1 MPNGFHGSNHDWDR
15 MESPLL
21 KIDAMLTFFAILH
34 GLTRS
39 ANYHNWPE
47 RSLVWSSDGIRRL
60 IQIYLEEKSLTL
72 NFWISASEDRGSE
85 RFWKRQFLRSV
96 VPLHESERDLSQL
109 LSNARKTLN
118 TWSSSDLEFA
128 TRLKGD

>member
-1 MPNGFHGSNHDWDR
+1 

-21 KIDAMLTFFAILH
+21 KIDAMLTSFAILH

-47 RSLVWSSDGIRRL
+47 RSLVWSSDGVRRL

-85 RFWKRQFLRSV
+85 RFWKRQFLRGV
-96 VPLHESERDLSQL
+96 VPLHEPERDLSQL